1 MAKFNVSKFWIVPAV
16 ALVAAAAV
24 APRAVAKHE
33 STVASAKTTF
43 AVASIAPN
51 HLHTWF
57 G

>member
-1 MAKFNVSKFWIVPAV
+1 MTKSNISKFWIVPAV

-24 APRAVAKHE
+24 APRAVANHE

-43 AVASIAPN
+43 AVASVAPN
-51 HLHTWF
+51 STHTWF